1 MVLDPDGID
10 GVWPTMNGFMLS
22 VVDQIL
28 LWPNVFR
35 SSGGSA
41 GHGFNENVRVK
52 GLISFNG

>member
-1 MVLDPDGID
+1 
-10 GVWPTMNGFMLS
+10 MNVFILYVG
-22 VVDQIL
+22 DQIL

-35 SSGGSA
+35 SSGGSV